1 MPYKFSQSKYPAVPK
16 QRHRRTVREKPKQEE
31 AQKKERFWQVVGKIF
46 GLVLVDIAGILLTE
60 FGVGPAIE
68 AMATSEL
75 AATIGTTIA
84 SSVMEVGFNFLGDA
98 ISGIGVSR
106 SSLFINLIPIGG
118 AEGFAK
124 LSKVLKSTRVVKE
137 GIKNIEKFGIRL
149 VRNGKEVIVNIPK
162 ADLEIM
168 RKNPSIVRALF
179 EDDSVSFKKYAYAS
193 GETIESLREKQFK
206 NIKDFVNN
214 NTNKK
219 LRWGKNY
226 RFVKKMNELSDNE
239 FWKTNNF
246 FKSGWEKNGEFTLWN
261 QKRVANS
268 QVELKKRFYTVE
280 KMKSYFSPF
289 YKKEFQSQRKVILKG
304 TPQWLFKK
312 LKIIK
317 TENGKEVV
325 ANIDKEVAAG
335 LANKTKYTL
344 KERFSLISRVAMS
357 WVALLRFIDPAT
369 TIRGLSRQFIRG
381 TKSLYRAIEKRTMR
395 TIEEEELVG
404 LGKYETK
411 TYKWKSIKPQMRQ
424 AKFNELGRLENDI
437 KRYGKTKRYIE
448 HGWEYR
454 AKYKTHTRTE
464 KAGFFKVMDRLA
476 VGRDKIRRTISRPLQ
491 SRVAKKIY
499 KTIGQD
505 IGFFPLNSKWI
516 DSFTIIST
524 LPEPEMLL
532 EIGGNLQI
540 FFKKEATIGPS
551 NPNGKRPITT
561 NFVRPE
567 QIAQFQ
573 AMPGNYYLDNFAY
586 MRDWVVGHSKAA
598 SPLEIQRYAWMAMK
612 SYRRVFGRNGI
623 SNATKQLAKWNSLKW
638 DSVANK
644 SGKIFMLEAGHMT
657 GFGSLIN
664 PFLTSVSRG
673 RGFDEG
679 IKSTLD
685 RYVSTLERRYRR
697 LHYNYDNRRKS
708 GHRWKRIKSIF

>member
-124 LSKVLKSTRVVKE
+124 LSKVVKSTRVVKE

-193 GETIESLREKQFK
+193 GETVESLREKQFK

-214 NTNKK
+214 KTNKK

-312 LKIIK
+312 LKITK

-357 WVALLRFIDPAT
+357 WVALLRFINPAT

-381 TKSLYRAIEKRTMR
+381 TKSLYRLVERKTMIKVEKKLDREIEGQLFVKGEKNFFRKT
-395 TIEEEELVG
+395 
-404 LGKYETK
+404 TK
-411 TYKWKSIKPQMRQ
+411 K
-424 AKFNELGRLENDI
+424 
-437 KRYGKTKRYIE
+437 YGKDV
-448 HGWEYR
+448 YR
-454 AKYKTHTRTE
+454 KN
-464 KAGFFKVMDRLA
+464 GFFTVMDRLA

-612 SYRRVFGRNGI
+612 SYRRIFGRNGI

-697 LHYNYDNRRKS
+697 LHYNYDTRRKS
-708 GHRWKRIKSIF
+708 GRRWKRIKSIF